1 MVNSDFNKE
10 KVINVLK
17 NILDEDQI
25 VNINNFSNEIL
36 IDVIPSNIIVKPP
49 TAELRENQKDSDSLP
64 DYKILDE
71 ILALNIE
78 EMKSEEEII
87 QKGFEREVVR
97 KVLKLLRISEYKR
110 FQAPPGP
117 KLGKKA
123 FGRDR
128 MYPLTNKF

>member
-1 MVNSDFNKE
+1 MRILIFIEHDIIFRHFYLSNAFKDIETEHDVKYIFPREQSKKPRFN
-10 KVINVLK
+10 INPK
-17 NILDEDQI
+17 NYGIKNTSFNFLDE
-25 VNINNFSNEIL
+25 
-36 IDVIPSNIIVKPP
+36 
-49 TAELRENQKDSDSLP
+49 NQHRVHFWK
-64 DYKILDE
+64 KIYR
-71 ILALNIE
+71 I
-78 EMKSEEEII
+78 EII